1 MEAVGLLAGGISHD
15 FNNLLTG
22 IMGACDLASRFPD
35 EREQVSTWLEQIR
48 ELSQRAAG
56 ITGQLLAFSREQP
69 LQRNRLTEHIC
80 GPDVVLTVETEA
92 TADTILADET
102 RIQQALINLAV
113 NARDAMP
120 DGGTLSFHTDN
131 VTIAPT

>member
-1 MEAVGLLAGGISHD
+1 M
-15 FNNLLTG
+15 
-22 IMGACDLASRFPD
+22 
-35 EREQVSTWLEQIR
+35 
-48 ELSQRAAG
+48 
-56 ITGQLLAFSREQP
+56 
-69 LQRNRLTEHIC
+69 
-80 GPDVVLTVETEA
+80 ETEA